1 MGGTDDPS
9 NLMEVSVEEHTNL
22 HLSLYL
28 QYGKREDWVAFNMLL
43 GQMGSEELFL
53 ERCRMGADKYWTNER
68 REEHSKVM
76 RKRRLGQRHS
86 EETKRKISL
95 SHTGR
100 KKHTEE
106 SKRKLREANLGKV
119 LSEETR
125 KKISKNH
132 NGLKPNKGKTWWTD
146 GVNSKLLKEC
156 PENWWKGRTLN
167 NKI

>member
-1 MGGTDDPS
+1 MFDC
-9 NLMEVSVEEHTNL
+9 NA
-22 HLSLYL
+22 
-28 QYGKREDWVAFNMLL
+28 QYKKDIR
-43 GQMGSEELFL
+43 
-53 ERCRMGADKYWTNER
+53 DKLPQLVQDLCKKGR
-68 REEHSKVM
+68 
-76 RKRRLGQRHS
+76 

-167 NKI
+167 NKR